1 VYVCMYLLI
10 KKYCTR
16 IRTEPERTNL
26 ESEACDQKLVSA
38 YQAFIKISLKSICI
52 KLKLSVVLG
61 HVAWSEFRM
70 QHDYLV
76 ANE

>member
-1 VYVCMYLLI
+1 MYGCMYVYVCMYLLI

-38 YQAFIKISLKSICI
+38 YQAFI
-52 KLKLSVVLG
+52 
-61 HVAWSEFRM
+61 
-70 QHDYLV
+70 
-76 ANE
+76 